1 MERGSGR
8 SFGWSAGSGGRKGGS
23 AEKGKTEEK
32 TEKTRGAAAAG
43 GRDASGAGAGAREES
58 AARRLLFACRRGDVF
73 LAAVFFSLVIFL
85 AALAARGG
93 IYAAGEGEMARAVSS
108 AREALS
114 ESRAISALLW
124 PEEARAVSAEP
135 KGEAPEGEDGG
146 EGAFAVF
153 GAADAEEYLASLAA
167 REEPLACM
175 LPVEAKVISGFSYRQ
190 DPLWDGVSENRY
202 EFHGGYDL
210 PVVTGTEAR
219 AFADGRV
226 RTAGVSDVYGTYLL
240 IDHERGL
247 TSLYA
252 HLSAVLVQAGEE
264 VKMGDPV
271 ALTGASGR
279 VTGAHLHFELR
290 RDGEPVDPALW
301 LGR

>member
-1 MERGSGR
+1 MEKRGTRLLCGSGR
-8 SFGWSAGSGGRKGGS
+8 IGREKENAYNGAPAGETGG
-23 AEKGKTEEK
+23 
-32 TEKTRGAAAAG
+32 
-43 GRDASGAGAGAREES
+43 EES
-58 AARRLLFACRRGDVF
+58 AARRLLFARRRGDVF

-93 IYAAGEGEMARAVSS
+93 ITAAGEGEMARAASA
-108 AREALS
+108 ARERLADT
-114 ESRAISALLW
+114 RAAAALLGGG
-124 PEEARAVSAEP
+124 EEARAVAAEP
-135 KGEAPEGEDGG
+135 KEEEKEEAAPV
-146 EGAFAVF
+146 FAVF
-153 GAADAEEYLASLAA
+153 GVSGAEEYLAAIGA
-167 REEPLACM
+167 REEALVCM

-190 DPLWDGVSENRY
+190 NPLWDGVSENRY

-226 RTAGVSDVYGTYLL
+226 RTAGVSETYGTYLL
-240 IDHERGL
+240 IDHKEGL

-252 HLSAVLVQAGEE
+252 HLSAVLVREGEE

-290 RDGEPVDPALW
+290 RDGEPVDPALY

>member
-1 MERGSGR
+1 MEKRGTRLLCGSGR
-8 SFGWSAGSGGRKGGS
+8 IGW
-23 AEKGKTEEK
+23 EKKTA
-32 TEKTRGAAAAG
+32 R
-43 GRDASGAGAGAREES
+43 SGATAPKGEKSGEES
-58 AARRLLFACRRGDVF
+58 AAHRLLFARRRGDVF
-73 LAAVFFSLVIFL
+73 LSAVFFSLVIFL

-93 IYAAGEGEMARAVSS
+93 ITAAGEGEMARAASA
-108 AREALS
+108 ARESLAD
-114 ESRAISALLW
+114 SRAAAALLGGG
-124 PEEARAVSAEP
+124 EEALAVAAQPQEEAEP
-135 KGEAPEGEDGG
+135 V
-146 EGAFAVF
+146 FAVF
-153 GAADAEEYLASLAA
+153 GVSDAEEYLAALEA
-167 REEPLACM
+167 REEALVCM

-190 DPLWDGVSENRY
+190 NPLWDGVSENRY

-226 RTAGVSDVYGTYLL
+226 RTAGVSDTYGTYLL
-240 IDHERGL
+240 IDHEGGL

-252 HLSAVLVQAGEE
+252 HLSAVLVRAGEK

-290 RDGEPVDPALW
+290 RDGEPVDPALY